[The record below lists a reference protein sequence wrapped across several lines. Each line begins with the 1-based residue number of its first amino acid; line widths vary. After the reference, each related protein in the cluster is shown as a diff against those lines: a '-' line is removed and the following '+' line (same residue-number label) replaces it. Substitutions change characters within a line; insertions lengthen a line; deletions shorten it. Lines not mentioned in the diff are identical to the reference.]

1 MFYMYNTI
9 VSLFLLVAVVLR
21 VGTVAGALSKRHGR
35 QLSQFD
41 NDAVR
46 RSEQGIEGDQDDSV
60 DYISENTWLQGSDF
74 EGLFEEEEAGGKES
88 TRQRAIPFAQSDY
101 DEEVSHDV
109 NIDAIIDHYEES
121 MEGKTHEEGN
131 GAEHAVD
138 RAPDRRQAPAVP
150 RKGGHRKSGDGAVPN
165 SNSKAHALPSFEE
178 TPMPEKPTFAEW
190 RRQKRQEHLRKQS
203 PPMDLTSSLY
213 LVPESVGYNGGES
226 YVAACLVV
234 RDEHDYIVEWVNHH
248 LSLDIHPIYIYDH
261 KSLPPL
267 DEFLRQYIVDGR
279 VVYERMDQKGQI
291 DGLSPQLY
299 AYEKCLRDHGPAH
312 HWLLFLDVDEFLIF
326 RSPHPIQSLPAFL
339 AEFEK
344 YSALAVHWI
353 LFGSSGHD
361 TKPLRSV
368 LRSYIRCLPL
378 KHTHHLF
385 VKSIVN
391 TRCTVGTSDS
401 PHSFRYNCSNPAVRT
416 DTSPIEGATASDFPV
431 HDRLVIHHYATKSV
445 EDFELKILKGSG
457 MRRQRGWEYFYFVD
471 GWSTEFNFDG
481 LKIWNSDVVTKTRAL
496 DPEILRSQ
504 LAGYSEEALEN
515 FWGTDTMRKEDFLE
529 YLEAYDPDTREEE
542 ELSEDADEGEW

>member
-1 MFYMYNTI
+1 MYSI
-9 VSLFLLVAVVLR
+9 LFFLSLLVAVVLPVGR
-21 VGTVAGALSKRHGR
+21 VTGALSRR
-35 QLSQFD
+35 PVRDLFQFD
-41 NDAVR
+41 NDDAR
-46 RSEQGIEGDQDDSV
+46 RSERRVKGDRDDDTSM
-60 DYISENTWLQGSDF
+60 DYISENTWLRGSDF
-74 EGLFEEEEAGGKES
+74 EGLFEEEEAGGDES
-88 TRQRAIPFAQSDY
+88 TRQRAFPFAQSDY
-101 DEEVSHDV
+101 DEEVSRDV
-109 NIDAIIDHYEES
+109 NIDAIIDHYDDDTDGE
-121 MEGKTHEEGN
+121 TRGN
-131 GAEHAVD
+131 DAEHAFD
-138 RAPDRRQAPAVP
+138 RAPDRKGSSAAR
-150 RKGGHRKSGDGAVPN
+150 GGHGKGTDDVPS
-165 SNSKAHALPSFEE
+165 SNTKAHGLPSFEG

-190 RRQKRQEHLRKQS
+190 RKQKRQEHLRKQS

-213 LVPESVGYNGGES
+213 LVPESVAYNDGES

-248 LSLDIHPIYIYDH
+248 LSLDIHPIYLYDH
-261 KSLPPL
+261 QSIPPL
-267 DEFLRQYIVDGR
+267 DEFLKQYIVDGR
-279 VVYERMDQKGQI
+279 VVYERLDQKGHV

-299 AYEKCLRDHGPAH
+299 AYEQCLRDHGPDH
-312 HWLLFLDVDEFLIF
+312 HWLVFMDVDEFLIF
-326 RSPHPIQSLPAFL
+326 RNTHPIQSLPAFL
-339 AEFEK
+339 PEFEK

-391 TRCTVGTSDS
+391 TRCTVGTADS

-496 DPEILRSQ
+496 DPEILKSQ
-504 LAGYSEEALEN
+504 LAGYSEEALED

-529 YLEAYDPDTREEE
+529 YLETYDPDTHEEEE
-542 ELSEDADEGEW
+542 ELSEDAEEGEW